1 MKQLNKKQETTI
13 LDFLNFINSNE
24 SERITIQFIRRFLFS
39 RYANL
44 YKESPTNEELFEM
57 THECIEL
64 LPYEGKSLV
73 VEKMWKS

>member
-1 MKQLNKKQETTI
+1 MKELNKKQETTI
-13 LDFLNFINSNE
+13 LDFLKFINSNN
-24 SERITIQFIRRFLFS
+24 SEKITIQFIKRFLFS
-39 RYANL
+39 RYVNL
-44 YKESPTNEELFEM
+44 FKENPTNEELFQM